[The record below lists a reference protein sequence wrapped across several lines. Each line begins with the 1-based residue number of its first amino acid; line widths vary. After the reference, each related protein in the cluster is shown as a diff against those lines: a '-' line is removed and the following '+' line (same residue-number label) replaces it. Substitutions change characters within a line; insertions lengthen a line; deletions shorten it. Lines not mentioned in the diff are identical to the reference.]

1 MLNYNQQPYGIPQQN
16 YRPQQAWVPQQQQTT
31 PLVRPVS
38 SIEEVRAYPIDFDGS
53 IFYFPDVANKKI
65 YTKSINMD
73 GTVAINLYELKAL
86 PTVDNN
92 ELTSYITR
100 EEFEMAINQLKNM
113 YEQLFV
119 VKSQETMVNKEEKQQ
134 FQF

>member
-1 MLNYNQQPYGIPQQN
+1 
-16 YRPQQAWVPQQQQTT
+16 
-31 PLVRPVS
+31 
-38 SIEEVRAYPIDFDGS
+38 
-53 IFYFPDVANKKI
+53 
-65 YTKSINMD
+65 MD